1 MKKTVTTWI
10 VLILSISLVLAGCGK
25 GGNGNGSNGGSSGSG
40 GASVNSGGANTGGSD
55 SGAATGGVSDEG
67 PLTINLDLPDNEI
80 KSTGPD
86 GETAESAKILQLTP
100 EELEQIRNGKYTAAI
115 ALHYAGNDW
124 STAQVKGLEDAF
136 ARMGIEIIAKTDAN
150 FKAEKQVSDIETI
163 IAKKPDILVSIP
175 VDAVS
180 TAEAYKKA
188 AESGTKI
195 VFMDNKPNGLIHGQ
209 DYVSVVSADN
219 YGNGVE
225 AAHIMARAINGE
237 GEIGVI
243 FHDADFF
250 VTRQRTEAFEKTI
263 AEQYPNIKIVERG
276 GIEGPNDGEKVASA
290 LLTKNP
296 NLKGLFAVWDVP
308 AEGAMAAA
316 RNAGRNDLV
325 ITTIDLGTT
334 VALEIAKGG
343 LIKGLGAQ
351 LPYDQGVAEAILA
364 GYALLGKETPPYV
377 AVPALP
383 VTKDNVLEAWETVY
397 HSPAPDSIRE
407 AAQK

>member
-1 MKKTVTTWI
+1 MKKTMTALLVF
-10 VLILSISLVLAGCGK
+10 ILSISLALAGCGNK
-25 GGNGNGSNGGSSGSG
+25 GNGGK
-40 GASVNSGGANTGGSD
+40 AGGSD
-55 SGAATGGVSDEG
+55 SGKAPGDASEDA

-80 KSTGPD
+80 KSSGPD
-86 GETAESAKILQLTP
+86 GESAVSAKTLQLTP
-100 EELEQIRNGKYTAAI
+100 EELKQIRDGKYTAAI

-136 ARMGIEIIAKTDAN
+136 AKMGIEIIAKTDAN
-150 FKAEKQVSDIETI
+150 FKAEKQVADIETI
-163 IAKKPDILVSIP
+163 ISKKPDILVSIP

-195 VFMDNKPNGLIHGQ
+195 VFMDNKPNGLIHGEH
-209 DYVSVVSADN
+209 YVSVVSADN

-225 AAHIMARAINGE
+225 AAHIMAKAINGE

-243 FHDADFF
+243 YHDADFF
-250 VTRQRTEAFEKTI
+250 VTRQRTDAFEKTI
-263 AEQYPNIKIVERG
+263 NEHYPSIKIVERG
-276 GIEGPNDGEKVASA
+276 GIAGPNDGEKVAAA

-296 NLKGLFAVWDVP
+296 NLKGLFVVWDVP

-334 VALEIAKGG
+334 VALEIARDG

-364 GYALLGKETPPYV
+364 GYALLGKEAPPYV

-383 VTKDNVLEAWETVY
+383 VTKDNILEAWETVY
-397 HSPAPDSIRE
+397 HSQTPDAIRD
-407 AAQK
+407 AAKQ